1 MATVMTEDR
10 QEATRAVMTHLRK
23 LRSGKD
29 KLAKGRE
36 LNWPIVVALD
46 YELMTDALARM
57 SAYHPPVIL
66 GVYYPSDQKLRLM
79 VISPAEDKLP
89 ADADD
94 VRQVLAYEGVTVGET
109 LADVPSALGMRE
121 LVAA

>member
-10 QEATRAVMTHLRK
+10 QEATRALMTHLRK
-23 LRSGKD
+23 LRSGNG

-36 LNWPIVVALD
+36 LNRPIVVALD

-57 SAYHPPVIL
+57 SAYPAPVIL
-66 GVYYPSDQKLRLM
+66 AVYYPSEQKLRLM
-79 VISPAEDKLP
+79 VISPVEDKLP

-121 LVAA
+121 LVAV